1 VLVGAAVSPYQHFGF
16 CNCDLPDEP
25 GAYHLLFYE
34 EDLDLAKRIG
44 LDVFRTGIEWALI
57 EPAEGRIDKEA
68 VRLFRT
74 YLSSIRERGLRA
86 WVTLHHFTNP
96 RWVWKYGGWESKEVG
111 QRFLAYVE
119 HVARELGDLID
130 VALIFNE
137 PNMYTY
143 LAYIRG
149 DLPPYGFLALKH
161 MRRAS
166 QAVEEVIMEA
176 RDVLKKYGIKASF
189 TYSFT
194 KFEAKNPV
202 FTPVTY
208 LLNRQVMKYM
218 DMFKEMDYTSVNFY
232 VVGRYEDFTLRF
244 ILRPRSLAEIKAPT
258 PLAVTE
264 FGIATRD
271 GELRYRYLC
280 AMASVLKEVN
290 AAVAIWWSFLHGYEW
305 GLGYQ
310 PFFALVDV
318 VGTRRAPTPLAE
330 VFRATLENPPPCAL
344 EEVDLGLEW
353 RISLLLGR
361 DDKRARTSG

>member
-1 VLVGAAVSPYQHFGF
+1 
-16 CNCDLPDEP
+16 
-25 GAYHLLFYE
+25 
-34 EDLDLAKRIG
+34 
-44 LDVFRTGIEWALI
+44 
-57 EPAEGRIDKEA
+57 
-68 VRLFRT
+68 
-74 YLSSIRERGLRA
+74 
-86 WVTLHHFTNP
+86 
-96 RWVWKYGGWESKEVG
+96 
-111 QRFLAYVE
+111 
-119 HVARELGDLID
+119 
-130 VALIFNE
+130 
-137 PNMYTY
+137 
-143 LAYIRG
+143 
-149 DLPPYGFLALKH
+149 
-161 MRRAS
+161 MRRALWV
-166 QAVEEVIMEA
+166 VEEVIMEA

-318 VGTRRAPTPLAE
+318 VGTRRVPKIAAQK
-330 VFRATLENPPPCAL
+330 PPHLIQRRRNANL
-344 EEVDLGLEW
+344 QQ
-353 RISLLLGR
+353 
-361 DDKRARTSG
+361 